1 MCVSVCLS
9 AYVDVFVLR
18 SRACVRV
25 LFSFLSCLTDKISF
39 WYHFYRTSHRFHFPL
54 LCDGFAHTI
63 LHASLSLPLS
73 SSPVCLV
80 ACHDSAFVLLSVGFL
95 PKLLLAL
102 RALLF
107 LFEVRIC
114 THNMNDNKDK
124 SGIKS
129 ESTLKIEWIIAVH
142 LYTRTLLLF
151 SSLFFVRGRT
161 TKTTR
166 NCAERIEITHKARE
180 GVRRAGL
187 TEIKWWFQSIN
198 QRANVIA
205 AH

>member
-1 MCVSVCLS
+1 MCLYCDRVHVCDSFSPFCLVWQTKFPFDIIFI
-9 AYVDVFVLR
+9 AHHTDFTFLCCAMDLR
-18 SRACVRV
+18 
-25 LFSFLSCLTDKISF
+25 I
-39 WYHFYRTSHRFHFPL
+39 RF
-54 LCDGFAHTI
+54 CMR
-63 LHASLSLPLS
+63 LSLPLS

-80 ACHDSAFVLLSVGFL
+80 ACHDSAFVLLSVAFL

-102 RALLF
+102 CALLF

-129 ESTLKIEWIIAVH
+129 ESTIKIEWIIAVH

-205 AH
+205 VH

>member
-18 SRACVRV
+18 SRACVRF
-25 LFSFLSCLTDKISF
+25 LFSFLSCLTDKISL

-80 ACHDSAFVLLSVGFL
+80 ACHDSAFVLLSVAFL

-102 RALLF
+102 CALLF

-151 SSLFFVRGRT
+151 SSHDQNSKKLCGKNWNHTQSQRRSETGWAD
-161 TKTTR
+161 R
-166 NCAERIEITHKARE
+166 NQMMISKY
-180 GVRRAGL
+180 
-187 TEIKWWFQSIN
+187 
-198 QRANVIA
+198 
-205 AH
+205 

>member
-1 MCVSVCLS
+1 MCLYCDRVHVCDSFSPFCLVWQTKFPFDIIFI
-9 AYVDVFVLR
+9 AHHTDFTFLCCAMDLR
-18 SRACVRV
+18 
-25 LFSFLSCLTDKISF
+25 I
-39 WYHFYRTSHRFHFPL
+39 RF
-54 LCDGFAHTI
+54 CMR
-63 LHASLSLPLS
+63 LSLPLS

-80 ACHDSAFVLLSVGFL
+80 ACHDSAFVLLSVAFL

-151 SSLFFVRGRT
+151 SSHDQNNKKLCGKNWNHTQSQRRSETGWAD
-161 TKTTR
+161 R
-166 NCAERIEITHKARE
+166 NQMMISKY
-180 GVRRAGL
+180 
-187 TEIKWWFQSIN
+187 
-198 QRANVIA
+198 
-205 AH
+205 